1 MVSHHHAFLHA
12 TIAPLVLSL
21 LLTIT
26 LVPRGVAAAASTQN
40 GEEARWLVQSSK
52 WATLSWIE
60 NEGQDLKSLV
70 TSIAEFDGRIFFYL
84 MKEEQ
89 GGTAFNAALTFSEA
103 QVDTSQYF
111 GAKCG
116 PDGVLDPQDPRCAKL
131 TITGVISPC
140 NTTTK
145 QLALDTLFATHPQ
158 MAHWPEGH
166 GFVPHEMKINEE
178 DGLWMLANFGGGG
191 LFGAADYY
199 GVVEPVHH
207 AAKGFTPGR
216 RRYLEEGGDPEY
228 LDVYDESP
236 GVGEHRHDHAGHRGR
251 SEGYG
256 RGEHRHDHGEWHGRG
271 EGHDHGGHDHGGH
284 DHGGHDHGGHDHGG
298 HDHGGHDHGGHD
310 HGEHQA
316 EVRTTTPLPLL
327 PRPKFGRDAAGHARW
342 IVAKSL
348 WTTVS
353 TISST
358 NADRPFGNIRSIAD
372 GECFLDSTGLPYFYL
387 PAPDPTAIDIESND
401 KIALSFAEA
410 SLAERL
416 GDDGSAC
423 GGKDAEDPT
432 CAKLT
437 LIGRA
442 KPLEDDARVASARRA
457 FGAQH
462 PRAEWLARGGAH
474 TGGSFYTLE
483 VTEITFLRSYGGYTD
498 LSPEAYLSWKPDLGK
513 LPGEVQCGTEG
524 LLGISHGDY
533 SLQQRIVASASRNVP
548 LSFMVLVLVAT
559 LIATVVVR
567 LSKRMGGTTGFDSY
581 SKRRGYA
588 EASNV
593 EEDTLE
599 VEEGR
604 NIT

>member
-1 MVSHHHAFLHA
+1 MVSHYHPFLHQA
-12 TIAPLVLSL
+12 IIAPLVLSL

-26 LVPRGVAAAASTQN
+26 LVPRGVIVAASAQN
-40 GEEARWLVQSSK
+40 GEEARWLVQSTK

-60 NEGQDLKSLV
+60 NTDEGERDLKSLV
-70 TSIAEFDGRIFFYL
+70 TSIAEFEGRIFLYL
-84 MKEEQ
+84 MEEEEQ
-89 GGTAFNAALTFSEA
+89 DDDTAFNAALTFSEA

-140 NTTTK
+140 ETTTK
-145 QLALDTLFATHPQ
+145 QLALDTLFTTHPQ

-166 GFVPHEMKINEE
+166 GFVPHEMKINEKN
-178 DGLWMLANFGGGG
+178 GLWMIANFGGGG
-191 LFGAADYY
+191 FFDAADYN
-199 GVVEPVHH
+199 GVGVEPVHH
-207 AAKGFTPGR
+207 AAQGFTPGR
-216 RRYLEEGGDPEY
+216 IRRYLEDGGDPEE
-228 LDVYDESP
+228 LWDVNEVEGD
-236 GVGEHRHDHAGHRGR
+236 GDGGHRDWG
-251 SEGYG
+251 EGHD
-256 RGEHRHDHGEWHGRG
+256 RGEHRHDHGEGHDHG
-271 EGHDHGGHDHGGH
+271 EHDHGGHDHGGH
-284 DHGGHDHGGHDHGG
+284 DHGKQDHGKQ
-298 HDHGGHDHGGHD
+298 DHGGHDHGGHD

-316 EVRTTTPLPLL
+316 EVRTITPLPLL
-327 PRPKFGRDAAGHARW
+327 PRPKFGSDAAGHARW

-358 NADRPFGNIRSIAD
+358 ANEADDWPFGNIRSVAD

-387 PAPDPTAIDIESND
+387 PAPDPSAIDIEAND

-416 GDDGSAC
+416 GDGGSAC

-442 KPLEDDARVASARRA
+442 RALEGDARVESARRA

-474 TGGSFYTLE
+474 TGGNFYTLE
-483 VTEITFLRSYGGYTD
+483 VTEITFLRSYGGYANLT
-498 LSPEAYLSWKPDLGK
+498 PEAYLSWQPDLGK
-513 LPGEVQCGTEG
+513 LPGEVQCGAEG
-524 LLGISHGDY
+524 PLGISRGDY
-533 SLQQRIVASASRNVP
+533 SLQHRIFASAAN
-548 LSFMVLVLVAT
+548 SFVVLVLVAT
-559 LIATVVVR
+559 LIAAVVVG
-567 LSKRMGGTTGFDSY
+567 LSKRMGGTMGVGLNSN
-581 SKRRGYA
+581 RRGYT

-593 EEDTLE
+593 EEDTSE